1 MGGDSQ
7 HFRGSARNDKKTFY
21 LNNKI
26 MRSLP
31 PERGINIVCL
41 FISAGAPAVAIGPTV
56 GTPTGLAI
64 GLGLL
69 AVIRAQSS
77 ASGTVRNTYFLGAW
91 IIRIFSGAFEVMAYT
106 DVFSARTSLP
116 FELSPIVW
124 AWATALFMA
133 ALDLWALQAT
143 ATSARAAVEAAEY
156 EDSLARADRLD
167 RERHERKAQE
177 EEAERAYQI
186 QLARIQAETE
196 TRKAEAA
203 ANAQAEAAKAQA
215 EAERK
220 VAEAQAEARK
230 VEAEARRKQAEVQ
243 AEAER
248 KQAEERRKLA
258 EVQADAERKRKE
270 EYRKER
276 EEKRKQEEA
285 QRIEK
290 ERITREREQAAQRE
304 AEAKAEA
311 DRKFR
316 QAEAEAVA
324 TSAEKRKRWQEA
336 KAEERAQI
344 VREAEAKAE
353 ELHGRKPTQVEVAQ
367 LIGISDRALREFKN
381 QHSQFQKQAA

>member
-1 MGGDSQ
+1 MRKHDGLRKIIIIRYDIDHLLKFAKKKDGEGWVEIVSTLEEVQ
-7 HFRGSARNDKKTFY
+7 ETTKKTFY

-133 ALDLWALQAT
+133 ALDLWALEAT

-156 EDSLARADRLD
+156 EGQFGQSRQVGQGNDTSAR
-167 RERHERKAQE
+167 HRKKKQKEPIKFNSPASKPKPKPAKPKPPRTPSGSSKSAGGSR
-177 EEAERAYQI
+177 AEGGGSTDGSTKSRSGSGGSK
-186 QLARIQAETE
+186 R
-196 TRKAEAA
+196 
-203 ANAQAEAAKAQA
+203 
-215 EAERK
+215 
-220 VAEAQAEARK
+220 
-230 VEAEARRKQAEVQ
+230 EVQ

-248 KQAEERRKLA
+248 EANGRTPEVGGYRRMRNGSGRKNTGRKG
-258 EVQADAERKRKE
+258 RKR
-270 EYRKER
+270 
-276 EEKRKQEEA
+276 EA
-285 QRIEK
+285 
-290 ERITREREQAAQRE
+290 
-304 AEAKAEA
+304 
-311 DRKFR
+311 
-316 QAEAEAVA
+316 
-324 TSAEKRKRWQEA
+324 
-336 KAEERAQI
+336 
-344 VREAEAKAE
+344 
-353 ELHGRKPTQVEVAQ
+353 GRSTTY
-367 LIGISDRALREFKN
+367 
-381 QHSQFQKQAA
+381 